1 MEAQSKPRPVP
12 VLQGQS
18 AYHVPRHPAPVDL
31 RLDSNEG
38 PAPDPALLSLLTEG
52 GPEIARRYPLAQAL
66 THQIVQRF
74 GVEAKQVVVTAGA
87 DDAMDRCCRAFLCA
101 GRELIMPTPT
111 FEMIGRYA
119 RLAGARIRQV
129 PWPGGAYP
137 LDAVLAEVRPETS
150 VIAFVSPNNPTG
162 AVGSAEA
169 LRRLSE
175 AAPHA
180 LLLVDLAYGEFA
192 DQDLSEVALSLP
204 NAIVLR
210 TMSKAWGLAGLRV
223 GFALGPA
230 DLIHWLRIAG
240 QPYAVSGPSLVLAA
254 ARLERGKDV
263 VDAYVARVRNE
274 RRELERLLSEAGAEP
289 HPSQGNFVF
298 ARTPKAMWIR
308 DALAGLGIAVRVW
321 PGHPELDGT
330 VRISCP
336 GSEGA
341 FERLYHALQ
350 AALAPSAL
358 LLDMDGVLADV
369 SHSYRLAIIQT
380 ARQWNVEISSAE
392 ISEAKA
398 RGNANNDWI
407 LTHELL
413 RARGVDVS
421 FDVVKERFER
431 LYQGTEDE
439 PGLWRSEALLP
450 DLGWLRKLAS
460 RFPLGLVT
468 GRPRPDAERFL
479 CAHGLD
485 KLFQATV
492 CMHDAAPKPDPAPV
506 RLALERLGVRHA
518 WMVGDTADDQRA
530 ARAAGVVPLAVVAPG
545 DQRDAVSPG
554 LQHAGAARVLGRLA
568 DLDQL
573 EALPK

>member
-1 MEAQSKPRPVP
+1 MEEQPKPRPVP
-12 VLQGQS
+12 FLEGQT
-18 AYHVPRHPAPVDL
+18 AYQVPRHVAPIDL
-31 RLDSNEG
+31 RLDGNEG
-38 PAPDPALLSLLTEG
+38 PAPDPELLSLLTEG

-66 THQIVQRF
+66 VDRIVQRF
-74 GVEAKQVVVTAGA
+74 EVEPDQVVVTAGA

-101 GRELIMPTPT
+101 GRELIMPSPT

-119 RLAGARIRQV
+119 RLAGARIREV
-129 PWPGGAYP
+129 PWPGGPFP
-137 LDAVLAEVRPETS
+137 LDAVLEQLRPETS

-162 AVGSAEA
+162 AVGSAET

-175 AAPHA
+175 AAPQA

-192 DQDLSEVALSLP
+192 DDDLTQTALSLP

-223 GFALGPA
+223 GFALGQA
-230 DLIHWLRIAG
+230 DLVRWLRVAG

-254 ARLERGKDV
+254 ARLERGEKDV
-263 VDAYVARVRNE
+263 DSYVARVRSE

-289 HPSQGNFVF
+289 HVSQGNFVF
-298 ARTPKAMWIR
+298 ARTPKALWIR

-336 GSEGA
+336 GSEAA
-341 FERLYHALQ
+341 FERLCHALK
-350 AALAPSAL
+350 AALDPGAL
-358 LLDMDGVLADV
+358 LLDMDGVLANV
-369 SHSYRLAIIQT
+369 SRSYRLAIIQT
-380 ARQWNVEISSAE
+380 ARGWGVEVTPEE

-413 RARGVDVS
+413 RARGIDVA
-421 FDVVKERFER
+421 FEVVKEQFER
-431 LYQGTEDE
+431 LYQGTPEE
-439 PGLWRSEALLP
+439 PGLWESEELLPERALLE
-450 DLGWLRKLAS
+450 RLA
-460 RFPLGLVT
+460 RRLPLGLVT
-468 GRPRPDAERFL
+468 GRPRSDAQRFL
-479 CAHGLD
+479 SAHGLEG
-485 KLFQATV
+485 LFQATV

-506 RLALERLGVRHA
+506 RLALEHLDVRHA
-518 WMVGDTADDQRA
+518 WMVGDTADDQTA

-545 DQRDAVSPG
+545 DEADVVSPG
-554 LQHAGAARVLGRLA
+554 LQKAGAARVLERL
-568 DLDQL
+568 DVL
-573 EALPK
+573 EELLS